1 MASDDASAA
10 SATLRTAVTGFR
22 GTITRRGRRSA
33 GHPGGAGAAVRTHDP
48 PDTTTGGWV
57 RTRGGSTWGALPPEL
72 KVRGVGVT
80 AGAIGVAAALGTESA
95 TAPMVAA
102 AAEPDITATVIR
114 RTRMRA
120 SSRCPTASCRTC
132 RCVPARLGDF
142 RRAGVV
148 VMRPSVAI
156 FPEESMKTSD
166 RSSKSSYPRSEPA
179 A

>member
-1 MASDDASAA
+1 MASDDASAE
-10 SATLRTAVTGFR
+10 SAT
-22 GTITRRGRRSA
+22 
-33 GHPGGAGAAVRTHDP
+33 PRTHDP

-57 RTRGGSTWGALPPEL
+57 RTRGASTWGALPPEL
-72 KVRGVGVT
+72 KVRGAAVT
-80 AGAIGVAAALGTESA
+80 AGAIADAGAIGVAAALGTESA

-114 RTRMRA
+114 RTRIRA

-132 RCVPARLGDF
+132 RCVPARSEDF

-148 VMRPSVAI
+148 VTRSSVTA
-156 FPEESMKTSD
+156 FPEESMRKSD
-166 RSSKSSYPRSEPA
+166 RSSKSSYPPSEPA